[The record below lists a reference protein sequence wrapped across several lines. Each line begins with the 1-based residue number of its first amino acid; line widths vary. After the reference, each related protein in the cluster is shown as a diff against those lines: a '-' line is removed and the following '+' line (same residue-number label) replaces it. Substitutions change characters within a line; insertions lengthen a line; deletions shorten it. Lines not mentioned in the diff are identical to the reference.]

1 MLFVR
6 AEEAFRFWVRKDIL
20 CGEGGVLVLKP
31 GLSLKWYGGIED
43 ETAHT
48 YES

>member
-6 AEEAFRFWVRKDIL
+6 VKRALLFCVRKDIL